1 MYHTNAVIEN
11 NFWQKMLSLIFF
23 LICAACELLKNAV
36 HEISF
41 SFLMMY
47 MKTSILILCC
57 SGIANIAYRDTS
69 ENTIPKYTSE
79 R

>member
-1 MYHTNAVIEN
+1 MCSQAAQNKNIYSSAAFNH
-11 NFWQKMLSLIFF
+11 NFH
-23 LICAACELLKNAV
+23 LKNLEQNAV

-41 SFLMMY
+41 SFQMMY

-57 SGIANIAYRDTS
+57 SGIANLAYRDTS
-69 ENTIPKYTSE
+69 ENTILKYTSE